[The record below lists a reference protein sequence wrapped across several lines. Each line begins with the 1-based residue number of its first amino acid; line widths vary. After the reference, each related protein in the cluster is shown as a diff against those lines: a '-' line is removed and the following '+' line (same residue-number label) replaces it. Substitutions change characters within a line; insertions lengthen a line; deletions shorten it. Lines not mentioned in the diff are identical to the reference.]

1 MGDFMNDTYR
11 SIDEV
16 VYPCTKNV
24 LGLTTQTTNTR
35 AYETRRD

>member
-1 MGDFMNDTYR
+1 MNDTYR

-24 LGLTTQTTNTR
+24 LGLTAQTNDSRT
-35 AYETRRD
+35 Y